1 MNRQDAIDEINREIA
16 ETRLTINREVL
27 RLESLKNMVRT
38 LEEIEHNI
46 SLSMSFF
53 AKEGLD
59 ENDEF
64 WQKFSERNGIK
75 KN

>member
-46 SLSMSFF
+46 SLAMAFF

>member
-46 SLSMSFF
+46 SLAMSFF